1 MRRLAAFIFLAAGV
15 GTFAQAEPSQAHPQE
30 PPKAEAA
37 SAPSAAAPQAQPA
50 QPAAQTPVSAAAEV
64 AAPPQEQA
72 APAPPVEVKA
82 PEEKGLAFMKEIAK
96 GNFVG
101 TLKYVAYAH
110 QRVLSPGK
118 LQYAWERVGK
128 RIGKIQDMTVTH
140 TDLEG
145 DNLVMHVLLTCERGT
160 GEARLTYSA
169 KAKDD
174 LLTGVQFVLLDAAP
188 AG

>member
-15 GTFAQAEPSQAHPQE
+15 GFFAQAVPPQTHPPE
-30 PPKAEAA
+30 PPRAEAA
-37 SAPSAAAPQAQPA
+37 SAPSAAIPQTQPA
-50 QPAAQTPVSAAAEV
+50 QPAAQAPASASAEV

-72 APAPPVEVKA
+72 APAPPAEVKA
-82 PEEKGLAFMKEIAK
+82 PEEKGLAFMKEVAK
-96 GNFVG
+96 GNFIG
-101 TLKYVAYAH
+101 TLKYIAYPN

-174 LLTGVQFVLLDAAP
+174 LLTGVQFVMLEATP
-188 AG
+188 AS